1 MDLDSNELKSKAIVN
16 SLVDYFG
23 FKTFIFGNS
32 RLLIG
37 LSSSENELL
46 IENDYSI
53 SIIGTSWN
61 KILGQMIATK
71 NFHIVLVRNP
81 PSGADSIVKLVENPF
96 YNLNP
101 EELCLKLTL
110 FGHEVKI

>member
-1 MDLDSNELKSKAIVN
+1 MDLDLNELKSKAIVN

-32 RLLIG
+32 RPLIG
-37 LSSSENELL
+37 LSSFENELL

-81 PSGADSIVKLVENPF
+81 PVVDSIDKLVENPF

>member
-1 MDLDSNELKSKAIVN
+1 MDLDLNELKSKAIVS
-16 SLVDYFG
+16 SLVDYFS
-23 FKTFIFGNS
+23 FKTFTFGNS

-37 LSSSENELL
+37 LSSFENELL

-81 PSGADSIVKLVENPF
+81 PGANSVVKLVENPF